1 MWVSVLK
8 VTEGNSRRKGWEMW
22 LPLVGVPRFTADQ
35 TSHNTEYD
43 TLLNHPILWDLIKDV
58 RRRQKPWPNP

>member
-1 MWVSVLK
+1 
-8 VTEGNSRRKGWEMW
+8 MW

-43 TLLNHPILWDLIKDV
+43 TLLNHPILWDLIKDA